1 MSTSAE
7 ELAFAEMLQDKTK
20 SDSFDLHKIERD
32 SSGVEK
38 AVKQDKDA
46 VANSTKMSAMARDVV
61 EQIFNQT
68 FPERIKWIEDQR
80 KKGNELFKQ
89 DKFTDA
95 IDEYMKCL
103 CALDFKSCR
112 GYLDPTTE
120 LPKERDR
127 DLDKTLWIS
136 REREVMAQLQMK
148 VPCLNNMAQC
158 LIRLEKFDRAIE
170 MLDQVLD
177 LDEKNAKAMARKV
190 NCLMELGHQDK
201 AENLIRYVANTID
214 TFNSSAPADI

>member
-1 MSTSAE
+1 MAE
-7 ELAFAEMLQDKTK
+7 EMAFAQMLKDKQT

-32 SSGVEK
+32 SNGVEK
-38 AVKQDKDA
+38 AFKQDKDA
-46 VANSTKMSAMARDVV
+46 VANTTKMSAMARDVV

-68 FPERIKWIEDQR
+68 FPERIKWIENQR
-80 KKGNELFKQ
+80 KAGNELFKHE
-89 DKFTDA
+89 KFMEA

-120 LPKERDR
+120 KVKERDS
-127 DLDKTLWIS
+127 DLDKSLWIS

-158 LIRLEKFDRAIE
+158 LIRLKQFDRAID
-170 MLDQVLD
+170 MLD
-177 LDEKNAKAMARKV
+177 
-190 NCLMELGHQDK
+190 
-201 AENLIRYVANTID
+201 
-214 TFNSSAPADI
+214 